1 MRSLLEADLEE
12 DKHGVAR
19 KVDNV
24 AVVLVD
30 QRDLQREYRV
40 HHEVQLFRR
49 LPRRKI
55 IQNKLQLE

>member
-30 QRDLQREYRV
+30 QRDLQREHRV
-40 HHEVQLFRR
+40 HDEVQLFCR
-49 LPRRKI
+49 LS
-55 IQNKLQLE
+55 EWFMD